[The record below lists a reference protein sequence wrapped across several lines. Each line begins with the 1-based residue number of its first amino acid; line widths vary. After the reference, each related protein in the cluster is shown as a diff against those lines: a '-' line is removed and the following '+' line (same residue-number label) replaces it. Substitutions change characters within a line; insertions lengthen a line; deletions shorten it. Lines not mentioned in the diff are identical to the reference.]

1 MLDLVAH
8 AVLEASTTEGPR
20 DSAGSSTIVAVLG
33 AGGLGAILAAVTTGL
48 FSKRKLGAE
57 ATEIITNAAT
67 GVVKSMEGQLAR
79 AEKALRDSQAAHAAE
94 MSRMAAAH
102 IAERNEWRKVLQLHV
117 AWDVL
122 AIQKMSEAQLDGSSP
137 LPPPPPVTPA
147 QRFVDD
153 SGYPITPGVD

>member
-1 MLDLVAH
+1 MLALFTH
-8 AVLEASTTEGPR
+8 AVLEATTSGG

-33 AGGLGAILAAVTTGL
+33 AGGLGAIAAAIVTGL

-57 ATEIITNAAT
+57 ATEIITNAAA

-79 AEKALRDSQAAHAAE
+79 SEQARREDQAEHAREMAE
-94 MSRMAAAH
+94 MAAAH
-102 IAERNEWRKVLQLHV
+102 VAERNEWRKVLQLHV

-122 AIQKMSEAQLDGSSP
+122 AIQRMAEQNLDGKP
-137 LPPPPPVTPA
+137 ELPPPPPVTPA

-153 SGYPITPGVD
+153 AGFPIKPGVD